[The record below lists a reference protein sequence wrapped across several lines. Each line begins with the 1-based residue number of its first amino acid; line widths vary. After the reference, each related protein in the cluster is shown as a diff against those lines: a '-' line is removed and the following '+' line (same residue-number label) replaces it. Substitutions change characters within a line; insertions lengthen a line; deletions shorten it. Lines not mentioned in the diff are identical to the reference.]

1 VLGNFLSYIFFQSN
15 INYLYGNIRTY
26 TLLTNLSIKNYA
38 LIDHLNVKFTNGFT
52 VITGETGAGKSI
64 LLGGLSLVLGK
75 RADLSSLR
83 EKDDKCIVEAE
94 FEISKYGLEAFF
106 DDNDLDYEN
115 RTIIRREI
123 LPSGK
128 SRAFINDS
136 PVTLDILSKLGD
148 QLIDVHSQHQ
158 TLRLADND
166 FQLKVIDA
174 LADNG
179 KGIKEYLSKLLKY
192 QSTLKDLQIL
202 QEFQNSATKE
212 QEYNSFLL
220 QELNSAPLKEGI
232 LEELEEQYE
241 QLNNVEIILEQ
252 LSHGQQ
258 LLNDEQIG
266 VVNLLTELKQ
276 VSSKLASFGQ
286 QYSGINE
293 RIKSVFIEL
302 DDVSNELNLL
312 AENVEADPQM
322 LEEVN
327 TKLKLLYDLQ
337 KKHKAQSITE
347 LLEIR
352 NKLDEKV
359 SATENVAVD
368 IDRKKKE
375 LQLLEVTLNTEASN
389 ISKKRKAVIP
399 NLKKQL
405 EDTLIDLGMAS
416 ATFKIEIDPS
426 KEFKPTGKDDLTFL
440 FSANKGSAYGDLKK
454 VASGGELSRIMLTI
468 KAILAKYEQLPTMM
482 FDEIDTGVSGEI
494 SNKMGDIMQAMSNT
508 MQIFSITHL
517 PQVAAKGVH
526 HFKVYKEEELMGTNT
541 KMKKLSAEERIVE
554 LAEML
559 GGKTLSDSALAHA
572 RQLLD

>member
-1 VLGNFLSYIFFQSN
+1 M
-15 INYLYGNIRTY
+15 
-26 TLLTNLSIKNYA
+26 LTNLSIKNYA

-83 EKDDKCIVEAE
+83 EKEDKCIVEAE
-94 FEISKYGLEAFF
+94 FEISKYGLESFF
-106 DDNDLDYEN
+106 LENDLDYEAK
-115 RTIIRREI
+115 TIIRREI

-136 PVTLDILSKLGD
+136 PVTLDILSQLGD

-179 KGIKEYLSKLLKY
+179 QVISAYSSKLFLY
-192 QSTLKDLQIL
+192 QSTQKELQKL
-202 QEFQNSATKE
+202 VDFQNSATKE
-212 QEYNSFLL
+212 HEYNSFLL
-220 QELNSAPLKEGI
+220 QELISAPLKEGI

-266 VVNLLTELKQ
+266 LVNLLAELKQ
-276 VSSKLASFGQ
+276 VSNKLASFGH
-286 QYSGINE
+286 QYSDINE

-302 DDVSNELNLL
+302 DDISTELNIL
-312 AENVEADPQM
+312 NDKVEADPQL
-322 LEEVN
+322 LEQVN
-327 TKLKLLYDLQ
+327 AKLQLLYDLL
-337 KKHKAQSITE
+337 KKHKVQTIPE

-352 NKLDEKV
+352 NALDEKV
-359 SATENVAVD
+359 SATENVGAD

-375 LQLLEVTLNTEASN
+375 LHQLETALNTEASN
-389 ISKKRKAVIP
+389 ISKRRKLVIP
-399 NLKKQL
+399 KLKEQL
-405 EDTLIDLGMAS
+405 EETLIDLGMAS
-416 ATFKIEIDPS
+416 ATFKIDISPS
-426 KEFKPTGKDDLTFL
+426 KEFKPTGKDDLSFL

-468 KAILAKYEQLPTMM
+468 KAILARYEQLPTMM

-494 SNKMGDIMQAMSNT
+494 SNKMGDIMKDMSNT

-541 KMKKLSAEERIVE
+541 KMKRLSSEERVVE

>member
-1 VLGNFLSYIFFQSN
+1 M
-15 INYLYGNIRTY
+15 
-26 TLLTNLSIKNYA
+26 LTNLSIKNYA
-38 LIDHLNVKFTNGFT
+38 LIDHLNVKFTHGFT

-83 EKDDKCIVEAE
+83 EKEDKCIVEAE
-94 FEISKYGLEAFF
+94 FEISKYGLESFF
-106 DDNDLDYEN
+106 LENDLDYEAK
-115 RTIIRREI
+115 TIIRREI

-136 PVTLDILSKLGD
+136 PVTLDILSQLGD

-179 KGIKEYLSKLLKY
+179 QVISAYSSKLLLY
-192 QSTLKDLQIL
+192 QSTQKELQKL
-202 QEFQNSATKE
+202 VDFQNSATKE
-212 QEYNSFLL
+212 HEYNSFLL
-220 QELNSAPLKEGI
+220 QELISAPLKEGI

-266 VVNLLTELKQ
+266 LVNLLTELKQ
-276 VSSKLASFGQ
+276 VSNKLASFGH
-286 QYSGINE
+286 QYSDINE

-302 DDVSNELNLL
+302 DDISTELNIL
-312 AENVEADPQM
+312 NDKVEADPQL
-322 LEEVN
+322 LEQVN
-327 TKLKLLYDLQ
+327 AKLQLLYDLL
-337 KKHKAQSITE
+337 KKHKVQTIPE
-347 LLEIR
+347 LMEIR
-352 NKLDEKV
+352 NALDEKV
-359 SATENVAVD
+359 SATENVVAD

-375 LQLLEVTLNTEASN
+375 LHQLETALNTEASN
-389 ISKKRKAVIP
+389 ISKRRKLVIP
-399 NLKKQL
+399 KLKEQL
-405 EDTLIDLGMAS
+405 EETLIDLGMAS
-416 ATFKIEIDPS
+416 ATFKIDISPS
-426 KEFKPTGKDDLTFL
+426 KEFKSTGKDDLSFL

-468 KAILAKYEQLPTMM
+468 KAILARYEQLPTMM

-494 SNKMGDIMQAMSNT
+494 SNKMGDIMKDMSNT

-541 KMKKLSAEERIVE
+541 KMKRLSSEERVVE